1 MLIYPAI
8 DLLEGRCVRLRQ
20 GRFTEAT
27 VYSDDPVG
35 VARRFVE
42 GGAEALHMVDLEG
55 ARLGKARNLDWIY
68 RVREAVS
75 VPMQVGGGVR
85 TFALAARLLEAG
97 IDRVVLGT
105 AAAEDP
111 RLLRKLLGT
120 YPPDRVA
127 AALDLRAGRLAI
139 EGWESEAERG
149 LKEVLAEL
157 SSLGCRWVVCTDV
170 SRDGTLSGPGQ
181 TPGADLIVQ
190 GFQVIVAGGV
200 TDVSDVARIRASG
213 ASGCII
219 GSALY
224 EGTLTLAAALEAAR
238 AD

>member
-20 GRFTEAT
+20 GRFAEAT
-27 VYSDDPVG
+27 VYSDDPVA
-35 VARRFVE
+35 VARGFVDR
-42 GGAEALHMVDLEG
+42 GAEALHIVDLEG

-68 RVREAVS
+68 RIRETVP

-85 TFALAARLLEAG
+85 SFALAARLFKAG
-97 IDRVVLGT
+97 IERVVLGT

-111 RLLRKLLGT
+111 RLLRKLLEA
-120 YPPDRVA
+120 YAPDRVA
-127 AALDLRAGRLAI
+127 AALDLRGGRLAI
-139 EGWESEAERG
+139 EGWETEAQRG
-149 LKEVLAEL
+149 LDDVLAEL
-157 SSLGCRWVVCTDV
+157 RSAGCRWVVCTDV
-170 SRDGTLSGPGQ
+170 ARDGTLSGAGQ
-181 TPGADLIVQ
+181 EPAAAVMAQ

-200 TDVSDVARIRASG
+200 AGLEDITRIRAAG
-213 ASGCII
+213 AAGCII

-224 EGTLTLAAALEAAR
+224 EGRLTLDAALEAAR